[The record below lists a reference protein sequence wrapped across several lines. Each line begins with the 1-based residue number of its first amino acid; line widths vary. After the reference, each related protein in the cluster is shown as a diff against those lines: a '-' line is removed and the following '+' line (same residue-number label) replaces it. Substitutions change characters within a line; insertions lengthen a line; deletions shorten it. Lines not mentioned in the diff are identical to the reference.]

1 MIKLVFVL
9 LDDTQSKN
17 TINILH
23 FLNNYVNELNKKNYY
38 VEIFPINKDII
49 DTEKFKKFRESNN
62 VQSIPSVIIM
72 NNNEIKTISD
82 SNKVGSF
89 LENIITNNNNN
100 NNKQNN
106 SDSDCDGESLNGE
119 DIIENYMANEVCSKN
134 FDRGEDILSTGH
146 DEHFLKNKMK
156 EFNSKKNVDYN
167 KSCDDDN
174 QGHVI
179 KKNSENTRNR
189 KQNENMRNNN
199 ENNIDSKYSE
209 KLFNKASKKQNIK
222 NIIKNELNNNGDD
235 KLISDK
241 FLNDLDDD

>member
-23 FLNNYVNELNKKNYY
+23 FINNYVNELNKKNYY
-38 VEIFPINKDII
+38 IEIFPINKDII
-49 DTEKFKKFRESNN
+49 NTEDFKKFRESNN

-82 SNKVGSF
+82 SNNVGLF
-89 LENIITNNNNN
+89 LENIIMDNNKI
-100 NNKQNN
+100 NKQNN
-106 SDSDCDGESLNGE
+106 VDSDGESLNGD
-119 DIIENYMANEVCSKN
+119 DIIENYMTNEVCSKS
-134 FDRGEDILSTGH
+134 FDRREDILSTGH
-146 DEHFLKNKMK
+146 DCDILKKKMK
-156 EFNSKKNVDYN
+156 EFSSKKNVDYN
-167 KSCDDDN
+167 NECDNGN
-174 QGHVI
+174 Q
-179 KKNSENTRNR
+179 NSII
-189 KQNENMRNNN
+189 KQNIRQRHNN
-199 ENNIDSKYSE
+199 ENDTDDTYSE

-222 NIIKNELNNNGDD
+222 NIIKNELNNSGDD

>member
-23 FLNNYVNELNKKNYY
+23 FINNYINELNKKNYY
-38 VEIFPINKDII
+38 IEIFPINKDII
-49 DTEKFKKFRESNN
+49 NTEDFKKFRESNN

-82 SNKVGSF
+82 SNNVGSF
-89 LENIITNNNNN
+89 LENIIMDNNKNNNKI
-100 NNKQNN
+100 NKQNN
-106 SDSDCDGESLNGE
+106 VDSDNESLNGD
-119 DIIENYMANEVCSKN
+119 DIIENYMTNEVCSKS
-134 FDRGEDILSTGH
+134 FDRREDILSTGH
-146 DEHFLKNKMK
+146 DDDFLKKKMK
-156 EFNSKKNVDYN
+156 EFSSKKNVDYN
-167 KSCDDDN
+167 NECDNGN
-174 QGHVI
+174 Q
-179 KKNSENTRNR
+179 NSII
-189 KQNENMRNNN
+189 KQNTKNIRQQHNN
-199 ENNIDSKYSE
+199 ENDTNDTYSE

-241 FLNDLDDD
+241 FLNDFDDY